1 MLLQERLQAAIKYM
15 NIVITG
21 ATGRMGRQLVT
32 LVHQT
37 DGLTLAG
44 ATTRPGSSLL
54 GTDVGLMCG
63 LGETGVLVSADLGD
77 IQQPVDAVIDFTT
90 PEATEAHLQAC
101 VERHWPL
108 VIGTTGL
115 NDAQK
120 EAVKQAGAVIPVV
133 FAPNMSVGINVLL
146 SLVEKTARTLG
157 GDYDVEITEMH
168 HRHKVDAPSGT
179 ALALGE
185 AAARG
190 LDRDLSDCAVY
201 GREGAEGP
209 RDRNTIGFA
218 TLRGGDVVG
227 EHTVIYAGDG
237 ERIEIGHK
245 ASSRTTFASGA
256 IRAVQWLNGK
266 PAGYYTMRD
275 VLDL

>member
-1 MLLQERLQAAIKYM
+1 M

-32 LVHQT
+32 LVHQAT
-37 DGLTLAG
+37 DLTLVG
-44 ATTRPGSSLL
+44 ATARPANSLIS
-54 GTDVGLMCG
+54 TDIGALCG
-63 LGETGVLVSADLGD
+63 LGEIGIELNDDLAAVEG
-77 IQQPVDAVIDFTT
+77 PVDAVIDFTT
-90 PEATEAHLQAC
+90 PGATEGHLKTCIEKQ
-101 VERHWPL
+101 WPL
-108 VIGTTGL
+108 IIGTTGL
-115 NDAQK
+115 SDSQK
-120 EAVKQAGAVIPVV
+120 ASVEQAGSALPVV
-133 FAPNMSVGINVLL
+133 FAPNMSVGITMLL
-146 SLVEKTARTLG
+146 NLVEQTARALG
-157 GDYDVEITEMH
+157 DDYDVEITEMH

-190 LDRDLSDCAVY
+190 LDRDLSECAVY

-209 RDRNTIGFA
+209 RDSNTIGFA

-256 IRAVQWLNGK
+256 LRAARWLNGQ
-266 PAGYYTMRD
+266 PAGYYTMRN
-275 VLDL
+275 VLGL